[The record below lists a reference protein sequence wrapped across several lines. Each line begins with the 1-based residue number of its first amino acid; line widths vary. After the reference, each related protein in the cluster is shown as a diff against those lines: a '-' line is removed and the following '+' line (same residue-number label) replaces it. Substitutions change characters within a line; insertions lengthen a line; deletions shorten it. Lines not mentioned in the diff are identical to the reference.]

1 MTPLIKLKRIEKTFQ
16 MDGVSVKALR
26 GIDLEIS
33 KGELVSI
40 IGPSGSGKSTLM
52 NIIGL
57 LERSSKG
64 EYYFNNKKT
73 SQFDDNQLAKIRNQQ
88 IGFIFQTFN
97 LLPRISALENVCLPL
112 IYSNIN
118 ENQRK
123 KRGLEK
129 LIQVGLEN
137 RIEHHS
143 NQLSGGQQQRVAIAR
158 ALINNPSLILA
169 DEPTGNLDSKA
180 GKEILNIL
188 IKLHQKGK
196 TIVIVTHD
204 INIAKKTKRI
214 IKIKD
219 GQIQVKD

>member
-73 SQFDDNQLAKIRNQQ
+73 SQFNDNQLAKIRNQQ